1 MLTDAI
7 DHVLQRRD
15 LGRERI
21 FRVFEEVFAGRA
33 TDAQIAGLLIALR
46 MKGETVEEVTGAAES
61 LRLRARHVTAPRGR
75 VVMDTCGTGGDGAG
89 TFNVSTAVA
98 FVAAAAG
105 VVVAKHGNSRVSS
118 RCGSAD
124 VLRAA
129 GVTLEVSSSCVE
141 RCLAEVGVAFLLAPQ
156 FHPVMKVVSA
166 VRRELGVRSIFNILG
181 PLANPARAGRQL
193 LGVYDT
199 ALVPIVAGALAALG
213 TERSLVV
220 HGDDG
225 LDEVSPS
232 GPTRGI
238 LVENGRLAPVVISPE
253 DAGLRRLGEAE
264 RGALSGGDPPEN
276 ARLLRLVLSGQGPEA
291 LTDAVV
297 VNSAAALWVAEV
309 GKDLRECAE
318 IAGRLLRGGAP
329 LAKLD
334 ALARLTTESAR
345 DAEREAS

>member
-141 RCLAEVGVAFLLAPQ
+141 RCLAEVGVAFL
-156 FHPVMKVVSA
+156 
-166 VRRELGVRSIFNILG
+166 LG